1 MTRARLSG
9 ATTKKIRT
17 DHEILTRENEK
28 LVRKLD
34 QVMREQQMQPGG
46 KNPVVADDTYVEQNV
61 KKKEFILHFDNKNS
75 RFQSNPSNTRQV
87 TKNLSQES
95 SEDVFVVEFFFFFEN
110 LNSSSFRMNLV
121 RRPSYASRYRNARE
135 KYPGDTSPTRR
146 TATIVR
152 RVPNAAVVE
161 GSLNNL
167 FVFLF
172 KLLFFSVRR

>member
-1 MTRARLSG
+1 
-9 ATTKKIRT
+9 
-17 DHEILTRENEK
+17 
-28 LVRKLD
+28 
-34 QVMREQQMQPGG
+34 
-46 KNPVVADDTYVEQNV
+46 
-61 KKKEFILHFDNKNS
+61 
-75 RFQSNPSNTRQV
+75 
-87 TKNLSQES
+87 
-95 SEDVFVVEFFFFFEN
+95 
-110 LNSSSFRMNLV
+110 MNLV